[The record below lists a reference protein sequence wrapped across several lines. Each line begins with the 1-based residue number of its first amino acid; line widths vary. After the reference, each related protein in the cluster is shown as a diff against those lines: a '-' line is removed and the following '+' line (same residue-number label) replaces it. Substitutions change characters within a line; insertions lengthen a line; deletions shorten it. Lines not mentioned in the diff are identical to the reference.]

1 VKVHEHQAKDLLARY
16 GVPVPRGYVAETA
29 DAAAAIAR
37 ELAAP
42 VAVKAQIHAGG
53 RGKGGG
59 IKLAESPEQAREAA
73 AKIIGMRLVT
83 HQTGPEGRLVKR
95 VLVEEQLQV
104 ERELY
109 LGVVIDNSIGLPL
122 VMASADGGVEIEE
135 VAAKTPERIHKTPV
149 DPTVGFQPFQGRQL
163 AIEIGL
169 DGDMMRP
176 ASSLIGGLYR
186 CFAEN
191 DCSLAE
197 VNPLVVTRD
206 GRLLAADAKLNF
218 DDNALYRHKELAE
231 LRDIDEEDPLEVRA
245 QESGIGNYVKLTG
258 NIGCVVNGA
267 GLAMATMDAIKLAG
281 GEPANF
287 LDIGTVNDTGRVVSS
302 FRILTE
308 DPNVRAIL
316 INIFG
321 GMARVDIIAEG
332 IIQAHREMEI
342 GVPVVA
348 RLVGTNLEEGERLLS
363 EAGPSSLIRAADLG
377 AAAQKAVEAAGAP
390 SRSSSSAAHL
400 GELHS

>member
-1 VKVHEHQAKDLLARY
+1 MKVHEFQAKEILARF
-16 GVPVPRGYVAETA
+16 GVSVPRGRVAATPEE
-29 DAAAAIAR
+29 AAAIAA
-37 ELAAP
+37 ELGVP

-59 IKLAESPEQAREAA
+59 IKLASTPEEARDVARQM
-73 AKIIGMRLVT
+73 IGMRLVT

-109 LGVVIDNSIGLPL
+109 LGIVIDNSIGFPL

-135 VAAKTPERIHKTPV
+135 VAARTPERIHKMAV
-149 DPTVGFQPFQGRQL
+149 DPTVGFQPFQGRWL
-163 AIEIGL
+163 ALNVGL
-169 DGDMMRP
+169 TGEMMRP
-176 ASSLIGGLYR
+176 AAALIASLYR
-186 CFAEN
+186 AFEEN

-197 VNPLVVTRD
+197 INPLVVTRD

-218 DDNALYRHKELAE
+218 DDNALYRHKEIAA

-245 QESGIGNYVKLTG
+245 QESGIGNYVKLSG

-287 LDIGTVNDTGRVVSS
+287 LDIGTVNDVGRVVAS
-302 FRILTE
+302 FRIITE
-308 DPNVRAIL
+308 DPNVKAIL

-321 GMARVDIIAEG
+321 GMARVDVIAQG
-332 IIQAHREMEI
+332 IIDAHREMEI
-342 GVPVVA
+342 RVPVVA
-348 RLVGTNLEEGERLLS
+348 RLVGTNVEEGERLLRES
-363 EAGPSSLIRAADLG
+363 GLSLIRAGDLG
-377 AAAQKAVEAAGAP
+377 EAAVKAVEAARG
-390 SRSSSSAAHL
+390 
-400 GELHS
+400 